1 MSQCRHAVN
10 SSRFSVDLSGHHALC
25 EVNFH
30 RFLKLMPGFNSGHR
44 AWQFRT
50 AQPLGLH
57 IDVRVVD
64 VAPYTT
70 TVDVLQSEGKVS
82 FLSPARMQV
91 RLYHD
96 VAMAEVVGWN
106 RHRHWLPKYDYPN
119 KHMYHPDEKLSLNR
133 FLGDWLSFC
142 RKQGLVIIGNCD
154 QVLDNGK

>member
-1 MSQCRHAVN
+1 MRAN
-10 SSRFSVDLSGHHALC
+10 LFPVDLSGHHALC

-30 RFLKLMPGFNSGHR
+30 RFLKLMPGFNAGR
-44 AWQFRT
+44 RDWAFRT
-50 AQPLGLH
+50 AQPLDLQ
-57 IDVRVVD
+57 IDMHVAE

-70 TVDVLQSEGKVS
+70 TVDVVQTQGKVS
-82 FLSPARMQV
+82 FMAPARMRV

-119 KHMYHPDEKLSLNR
+119 KYMYHPDEKLSLNR
-133 FLGDWLSFC
+133 FLGDWLYFC
-142 RKQGLVIIGNCD
+142 RKQGLIIGNCD

>member
-1 MSQCRHAVN
+1 VGADQ
-10 SSRFSVDLSGHHALC
+10 FSVDLSGHHSVC
-25 EVNFH
+25 ELNFH
-30 RFLKLMPGFNSGHR
+30 RLLKLMPGFDAGHR
-44 AWQFRT
+44 SWVISTSDPSSLQ
-50 AQPLGLH
+50 
-57 IDVRVVD
+57 IDIRVVD

-70 TVDVLQSEGKVS
+70 TVDVLQTQGKVS
-82 FLSPARMQV
+82 FMSPAQIRV

-106 RHRHWLPKYDYPN
+106 RHRHWLPQYDYPN

-142 RKQGLVIIGNCD
+142 RKQGLARVGNCD